1 MIHPCTSYLARV
13 RHPHAGRVFLCL
25 LICLSSILHADPAL
39 DALLDSVAPG
49 TPKWAT
55 VCLIREQDGRPVFEW
70 HDYRNTGTRTDF
82 WPASTIKLYTAIAA
96 LERIREQGFTLDT
109 TVQFEHED
117 KDGWHLDCARTMTEM
132 LSEVFRRSSNEDYTL
147 LLRLCGIDWLNEKF
161 LTPERGFKQSALM
174 RGYVKGRPWVYIR
187 EEKQRLR
194 LTSSD
199 GRKSSTLEHHWLG
212 RSWSAERGCTV
223 IDAKTGNVTT
233 PRDLANCLRRLLF
246 HEHIPE
252 QERFN
257 LDLDDVRFLLHG
269 DGAFTG
275 METHHQDS
283 GPSAWTKAL
292 ETIFPKAIFYH
303 KCGLISD
310 HALEIACVDDR
321 KNGGP
326 CFILVPVIQAGSTT
340 KPVAG
345 DALIG
350 QMSLAIGQWV
360 LKQHP

>member
-1 MIHPCTSYLARV
+1 MIWRCSGIFTRV
-13 RHPHAGRVFLCL
+13 RHFGVGRVFLFL
-25 LICLSSILHADPAL
+25 LLTSILRADPAL
-39 DALLDSVAPG
+39 DSVLNAVAPG

-55 VCLIREQDGRPVFEW
+55 VCIIREQDGKPEFEW
-70 HDYRNTGTRTDF
+70 HDYQDTGTRTDF

-96 LERIREQGFTLDT
+96 LERLGEQGFTLNT
-109 TVQFEHED
+109 TVQFEHEE
-117 KDGWHLDCARTMTEM
+117 KDGWHLDCARTVPEM

-161 LTPERGFKQSALM
+161 LTPERDFKQSALM
-174 RGYVKGRPWVYIR
+174 RGYVKERPWAYIR
-187 EEKQRLR
+187 EEPQRLR
-194 LTSSD
+194 LTSAD

-212 RSWSAERGCTV
+212 HSWSAERGCSV

-246 HEHIPE
+246 HEQIPVE
-252 QERFN
+252 ERFK
-257 LDLDDVRFLLHG
+257 LGAEEIHFLLHG
-269 DGAFTG
+269 GRGFTG
-275 METHHQDS
+275 LETHHPDS
-283 GPSAWTKAL
+283 GPSAWTQAL
-292 ETIFPKAIFYH
+292 ETIYPKALFYH

-310 HALEIACVDDR
+310 HALEVACVDDR

-326 CFILVPVIQAGSTT
+326 CFILVPVIQAGSST

-350 QMSLAIGQWV
+350 QMSQAIGQWV
-360 LKQHP
+360 LKRHP